1 MKSSQRKIIIFSTQF
16 GSRLDL
22 GLALRIEY
30 AHIISIIKTSRCAI
44 TSTLVSIVI
53 ASRAVVC
60 MQQRKK
66 LRIIGLRED
75 RIDRDKIVPPIYRQ
89 KFPNNIYGWSK
100 MILVLFGVLKSLGFD
115 TTVQTISWIGET
127 AQIQYRLFHHRRN
140 QSYRFQR
147 AHRW

>member
-89 KFPNNIYGWSK
+89 KFPNNIYG
-100 MILVLFGVLKSLGFD
+100 
-115 TTVQTISWIGET
+115 
-127 AQIQYRLFHHRRN
+127 
-140 QSYRFQR
+140 
-147 AHRW
+147 